1 MRGEKGESVK
11 VGIKVLMDSVDN
23 VSIYSNSST
32 GKTFS
37 WNLIW
42 WEMYIHLEKKNQD
55 TDNPSK
61 RIYIRETLGV
71 EQKSNLW
78 ILYG

>member
-1 MRGEKGESVK
+1 LRGEKGEGVK

-42 WEMYIHLEKKNQD
+42 WEMYIHLEKK
-55 TDNPSK
+55 K
-61 RIYIRETLGV
+61 IKTLITQVRGSIF
-71 EQKSNLW
+71 ERHKE
-78 ILYG
+78 

>member
-1 MRGEKGESVK
+1 
-11 VGIKVLMDSVDN
+11 MDSVDN

-42 WEMYIHLEKKNQD
+42 WEMYIHLEKK
-55 TDNPSK
+55 K
-61 RIYIRETLGV
+61 IKTLITQVRGSIF
-71 EQKSNLW
+71 ERHKE
-78 ILYG
+78 